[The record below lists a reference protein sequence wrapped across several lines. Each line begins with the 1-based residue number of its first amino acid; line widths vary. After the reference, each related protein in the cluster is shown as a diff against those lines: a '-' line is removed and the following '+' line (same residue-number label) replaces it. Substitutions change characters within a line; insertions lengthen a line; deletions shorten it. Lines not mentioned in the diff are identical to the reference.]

1 MIGTEKNKGEY
12 GKMEY
17 RKHEMDIMMFEETDA
32 IVFTMTDGGHEVN
45 PWSIN
50 PDRSDA

>member
-1 MIGTEKNKGEY
+1 MNKTKREIAMKY
-12 GKMEY
+12 EE
-17 RKHEMDIMMFEETDA
+17 HELDVITLEETDA
-32 IVFTMTDGGHEVN
+32 IVFTMSDGGSEYN